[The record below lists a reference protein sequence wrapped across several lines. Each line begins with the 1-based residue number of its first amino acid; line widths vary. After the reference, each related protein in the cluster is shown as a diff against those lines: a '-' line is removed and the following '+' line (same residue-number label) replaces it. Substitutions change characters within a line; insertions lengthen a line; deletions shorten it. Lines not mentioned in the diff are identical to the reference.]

1 VLPFYQEQEV
11 DLLRILTDRGTEYCG
26 AKEQHEY
33 QLYLNIEDI
42 DHTRTKAKSPQ
53 TNGICERFH
62 RTMQEEFYAI
72 AFRKKIYDS
81 LEALQ
86 TDIDKW
92 MQYYNVERT
101 HSGRYCYGKTPLQT
115 FLDSK
120 AIAKSKNVNEL
131 FDKSDNFKL
140 PGKAEA
146 SSAGEQ
152 LVRNTRADGNEK
164 GAENFPAPSQI
175 HFLSNS

>member
-1 VLPFYQEQEV
+1 
-11 DLLRILTDRGTEYCG
+11 
-26 AKEQHEY
+26 
-33 QLYLNIEDI
+33 
-42 DHTRTKAKSPQ
+42 
-53 TNGICERFH
+53 
-62 RTMQEEFYAI
+62 
-72 AFRKKIYDS
+72 
-81 LEALQ
+81 
-86 TDIDKW
+86 

-152 LVRNTRADGNEK
+152 PRGVRSSGIPGPTEMKK
-164 GAENFPAPSQI
+164 GLRISRPLLKFI
-175 HFLSNS
+175 F